1 MINEIHQLNPQNIVQ
16 KLLLSKNDSI
26 FREIIVIIF
35 CQKGSP
41 NSRNENPSFFL
52 LHIVLE
58 ITEI

>member
-16 KLLLSKNDSI
+16 KLLL
-26 FREIIVIIF
+26 IF

-52 LHIVLE
+52 LHIVLLE
-58 ITEI
+58 IAAI